1 MTFDFEYY
9 KIRTIVLEIVNV
21 VLNRVEDERFDD
33 NINDVIFSPGQF
45 SPAGKSYF
53 KNIEPTEEDIKA
65 VKEALNGTDYSE
77 GALYF
82 KKAKDESDWGSLE
95 CLFKHEDHGFYK

>member
-1 MTFDFEYY
+1 MLMT
-9 KIRTIVLEIVNV
+9 VLKGEI
-21 VLNRVEDERFDD
+21 
-33 NINDVIFSPGQF
+33 
-45 SPAGKSYF
+45 
-53 KNIEPTEEDIKA
+53 A